1 MAIAT
6 IIAVIGFSIPGY
18 ISADSFTTAEERQP
32 GSSMDQLSHTW
43 STGQHLER
51 RFTDSPLI
59 EWTFFQKTNDV
70 YDSSDHSSQTTDS
83 SVDGYADSSTTEHY
97 HYDYYSDESKPSV
110 TDQHALYG
118 TSEDKRQ
125 ETTNSQP
132 KTTYSELP
140 QLNSHSSHMSS
151 ESSTQ
156 YETLTPNMDTSTFSL
171 TVGEETHHAHPTTIS
186 SQGISTDVST
196 PSKFTDDCVYDVSRT
211 SGEIIFP
218 DNLPRANSSEVLTCK
233 WRVRTPVGPN
243 IKLHFRK
250 LELELG
256 SEYLELAVGMAKNTA
271 TRLITGTKLP
281 ADIIVKGTELWLTL
295 KSRQKDG
302 FTQVSLEFEETSSN
316 STFPVSEN
324 TTCGGLLVDMQG
336 NVSSPGYPDRNYS
349 TNEECTWF
357 IAAPA
362 HSVIQMSILDFKTEV
377 YDQVRIGVGL
387 LAKAPSTRLLTLF
400 GDLFHERE
408 TIVPANSLWINF
420 YSDDTVTAKGFFIRY
435 KIIPRA
441 ICNTS
446 NVFDSEKGLITS
458 VNYPKPYPINSE
470 CTWTIAGKPGSYINM
485 TFHDLR
491 IQDGR
496 DFVLVGQGKE
506 VFDGP
511 FTTYTGNI
519 TQSFTLTVK
528 ASNAWLHFTSDHLM
542 GGSGYRG
549 FNLSFTVFE
558 ENRQEHATTPS
569 GEKIEDNYKLDQV
582 PRKDVLIFRLSG
594 VEKKQFESRLTQFR
608 TELTRVVNERC
619 QENPSCKDS
628 DKPVRTEDVEVTS
641 LTNEGGQLVV
651 EVLVRTALAGDY
663 AMDSLDYEELEKLFH
678 SDLQTLDLQHGPG
691 GAEGGEESRLP
702 EWLIGVIVV
711 VILLI
716 VVFFAMVIYSLV
728 KERNKQRAGS
738 YGGNTSSAS
747 MCDEVEVGK
756 DDGNIRIT
764 SFIVDNEKSNG
775 NGWVDTEAST
785 LQRRPQ
791 AGLHG
796 CMNPAYVDD
805 EEQGKTKSAD
815 KKKDQKPKENGKESS
830 DADVREKAVDV
841 EPQTDNED
849 NEVDTKT
856 TTPSIEIKTELEP
869 TQGASTS
876 KEEVKSAETHKD
888 EVKDADNSISL
899 EADNQTRKGSSSD
912 SCNSDKG
919 DNSDLSTNL

>member
-1 MAIAT
+1 MAMAA
-6 IIAVIGFSIPGY
+6 IIAVISFTIPGY
-18 ISADSFTTAEERQP
+18 ISTDSFTTAEQRPP
-32 GSSMDQLSHTW
+32 GTSMDQFSETW

-70 YDSSDHSSQTTDS
+70 YESSDSSTQNSDS
-83 SVDGYADSSTTEHY
+83 SLGSYADSGTTEHY
-97 HYDYYSDESKPSV
+97 QYDYYSDDSKSSN
-110 TDQHALYG
+110 TDPHAFYS
-118 TSEDKRQ
+118 TNEEEWR
-125 ETTNSQP
+125 ETTNSEP
-132 KTTYSELP
+132 KTAYSETRHF
-140 QLNSHSSHMSS
+140 NSHSSHVIS

-156 YETLTPNMDTSTFSL
+156 YESVTPNVDSSTVSQT
-171 TVGEETHHAHPTTIS
+171 TVAETHYADSTLGS
-186 SQGISTDVST
+186 SGGISQDLST
-196 PSKFTDDCVYDVSRT
+196 SSPKFTDCVYDVSRT

-256 SEYLELAVGMAKNTA
+256 SEYLELAVGMARNKA

-302 FTQVSLEFEETSSN
+302 FTQVSLEFEETNEN
-316 STFPVSEN
+316 STFPVSDN
-324 TTCGGLLVDMQG
+324 TTCGGLLVDMEG

-349 TNEECTWF
+349 TNEECTWY

-362 HSVIQMSILDFKTEV
+362 HSVIQMSIMGFKTEV

-387 LAKAPSTRLLTLF
+387 LAKAPTSRLLTLF
-400 GDLFHERE
+400 GDLVHERE

-420 YSDDTVTAKGFFIRY
+420 YSDDTITAKGFFIRY

-446 NVFDSEKGLITS
+446 NVFDSESGAITS

-470 CTWTIAGKPGSYINM
+470 CTWTIAGQPGSYINM

-519 TQSFTLTVK
+519 TRSFTLTVK

-542 GGSGYRG
+542 GGDGYRG
-549 FNLSFTVFE
+549 FNISFSVFE
-558 ENRQEHATTPS
+558 KDLDEQPTTPR
-569 GEKIEDNYKLDQV
+569 GVRIEDNYKLDQV
-582 PRKDVLIFRLSG
+582 PRKDVLIFRLTG
-594 VEKKQFESRLTQFR
+594 VQKEQFESRLTQFR

-619 QENPSCKDS
+619 QANPSCKDS
-628 DKPVRTEDVEVTS
+628 DKPLRTEDVEVTS
-641 LTNEGGQLVV
+641 LTNEGDQLVV
-651 EVLVRTALAGDY
+651 EVLVRTALVGDY

-728 KERNKQRAGS
+728 KERKKQRAGS

-764 SFIVDNEKSNG
+764 SFIVDNEKNNG

-791 AGLHG
+791 AGIHG

-815 KKKDQKPKENGKESS
+815 KKKDHKPKENGKETS
-830 DADVREKAVDV
+830 DSDVREKAVDV

-849 NEVDTKT
+849 NEVDIKT
-856 TTPSIEIKTELEP
+856 TTPSIEIKTEQDP
-869 TQGASTS
+869 TLGASTS
-876 KEEVKSAETHKD
+876 KTEIKTVETQEA
-888 EVKDADNSISL
+888 EVKDADNTISL
-899 EADNQTRKGSSSD
+899 DADNQTRKDSSSD